1 MLLLPGHGDC
11 DTNWVSENLGEEK
24 LLVSSVIASRKEIVS
39 LQPPGETPWHLR
51 MKLAQRAAG
60 PRDGEEVA
68 ESSWFCRS
76 LDPTMP
82 EAGPLTFL
90 AERANTFLLLAEAS
104 LNWAAATGN
113 PDRLIQ
119 LPGLAPLPIEV
130 ILLDLSF

>member
-11 DTNWVSENLGEEK
+11 DTNWVTENLGEEK
-24 LLVSSVIASRKEIVS
+24 LLFSSVIASRKETVS
-39 LQPPGETPWHLR
+39 LQSPGEITWHLR

-90 AERANTFLLLAEAS
+90 AERANTFFLLLAEAS

-119 LPGLAPLPIEV
+119 LPGLAPIPIEM
-130 ILLDLSF
+130 I